1 MKALNVI
8 KASVTKWLSQG
19 AACKRFR
26 KRYIVI
32 VDVSDDIISKNP
44 KPDLIG
50 YQSQLLDPKT
60 LLQILFLED
69 VLSITNT
76 LSLVLQT
83 DKKDLGAIRREKKS
97 TITILTEMASNQNTI
112 HLKIFNG

>member
-1 MKALNVI
+1 M
-8 KASVTKWLSQG
+8 SQG